1 MVKLKLILALI
12 TITFCAL
19 SQTNKDYNKQGIELA
34 EKGQYSEAITL
45 FTLAL
50 KENPKNY
57 AALENRALCYENKR
71 MFRNAISDYKEVLT
85 YEKSGITH
93 GKIAYAYLW
102 LDNNLEA
109 RKYLEQT
116 IMLIPYNATY
126 LYNLGLTYEKE
137 DDPIMAV
144 QIYLKALEVDSSE
157 TSAIKSLARC
167 YVTLKQYS
175 NAKKV
180 VDDFFRDNNSNE
192 EMSKIRGDINFVEGK
207 FELALADY
215 KLKLAE
221 SPDSYDVLINASK
234 CLSEMRNYKEEEV
247 LRKRVL
253 NLAIRYRVKDEEKA
267 QAYSLLGI
275 SLQNTKQYED
285 ALENLD
291 ASIDL
296 DSTSSNIYF
305 HRAVV
310 KANLSDNDGA
320 CIDLEK
326 AKELSPVESDRFD
339 QYFRDDIQY
348 LEFFKNCILKPKL
361 KLKRI
366 N

>member
-1 MVKLKLILALI
+1 MAKLKLILALI

-34 EKGQYSEAITL
+34 EKGQYSEAITQ

-50 KENPKNY
+50 NENPKNY

-71 MFRNAISDYKEVLT
+71 MFRHAIADYQEILK
-85 YEKSGITH
+85 YDKSGITH
-93 GKIAYAYLW
+93 AKIAYAYLW
-102 LDNNLEA
+102 LNNNLEA

-116 IMLIPYNATY
+116 ILLIPNDEIY

-137 DDPIMAV
+137 GDLKMAI
-144 QIYLKALEVDSSE
+144 QIYKESLRIEPNYLSSLI
-157 TSAIKSLARC
+157 SSARC
-167 YVTLKQYS
+167 YISLNEFNKAREIADKFFFDGKS
-175 NAKKV
+175 N
-180 VDDFFRDNNSNE
+180 D

-207 FELALADY
+207 YELALVDY
-215 KLKLAE
+215 KLKLSE
-221 SPDSYDVLINASK
+221 TPDSYDALINASK
-234 CLSEMRNYKEEEV
+234 CLSEMKSFKEEEV

-253 NLAIRYRVKDEEKA
+253 NLAIRYRVNDEEKG

-275 SLQNTKQYED
+275 CLQNTKQYED
-285 ALENLD
+285 ALENLN

-296 DSTSSNIYF
+296 DSTSSNVYF
-305 HRAVV
+305 HRAIV

-320 CIDLEK
+320 CTDLEK
-326 AKELSPVESDRFD
+326 AKELSPVDSDRFD

-348 LEFFKNCILKPKL
+348 LEILKNCILKP
-361 KLKRI
+361 
-366 N
+366 